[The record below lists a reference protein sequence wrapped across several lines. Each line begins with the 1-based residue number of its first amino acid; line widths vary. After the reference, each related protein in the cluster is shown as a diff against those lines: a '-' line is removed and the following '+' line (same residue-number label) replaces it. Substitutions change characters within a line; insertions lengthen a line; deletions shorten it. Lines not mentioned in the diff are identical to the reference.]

1 MFYEKDW
8 ILHHLKLRVTQLAKT
23 LFLGGKIKGSLI
35 DAMNTLAKRFEFKV
49 KYVQAR
55 GFDNLVKNVRSMV
68 PNVICY
74 LFYNFLFLST
84 GIKEGW

>member
-1 MFYEKDW
+1 MVIFWYVFFEKDW
-8 ILHHLKLRVTQLAKT
+8 TLHQLNLKT
-23 LFLGGKIKGSLI
+23 LFLGGEIKGSLI

-49 KYVQAR
+49 KYVPAR

-74 LFYNFLFLST
+74 LF
-84 GIKEGW
+84 

>member
-1 MFYEKDW
+1 M
-8 ILHHLKLRVTQLAKT
+8 LHLLNLIDKICDKIICLPKETF
-23 LFLGGKIKGSLI
+23 FLGGEIKGSLI

-68 PNVICY
+68 PNIICY
-74 LFYNFLFLST
+74 LL
-84 GIKEGW
+84 

>member
-8 ILHHLKLRVTQLAKT
+8 ILHQLNLRNNIGNKRLYLHSKKH
-23 LFLGGKIKGSLI
+23 FLGGEVKGSLI

-49 KYVQAR
+49 KYVPAR

-68 PNVICY
+68 PNIICY
-74 LFYNFLFLST
+74 LF
-84 GIKEGW
+84 